1 MKRILFTLSLLLGMA
16 VVALPHT
23 VAQDTLLDFSDIE
36 FTESPDTSAEAM
48 EYIGV
53 HEDVVFSD
61 GQELVDSA
69 AGQAVLA
76 AADGDATGGGTPQT
90 LWGIFVAGFLGG
102 FLAILM
108 PCIYPLIPLTVSF
121 FTKRA
126 ETKGKGIQGA
136 LLYGLSIIVIYVA
149 LGLLVTVIFGAS
161 ALNELA
167 TNGIFNIF
175 IFLVLLIFGISFL
188 GAFEITLPSA
198 FVNKVDS
205 KSDAKGLIGI
215 FFMAATLAVVS
226 FSCTGPIIGSVIV
239 LVNQTGNYLGP
250 VIGMFGFS
258 LALALVFTVFAIF
271 PSWMTSLPKSGGWL
285 NSVKVVLGFLE
296 IALALK
302 FLSTADLVY
311 HWGILDREVFL
322 VLWIVIASFIG
333 LYLLGK
339 IKLSHDSDLPHISI
353 VRLFLSGGFFAFA
366 LYMVPGL
373 WGAPLKVISGL
384 VPPMHTQDFRAATY
398 GQRVSSTAAPESTS
412 GQPKKYSDFL
422 HVPNDIDGY
431 LDYEEALQ
439 YAKTV
444 NKPLFLDFTGHGC
457 VNCREMENNVWVDP
471 AIDNLLRNEYI
482 VVSLYTDE
490 RRALPEDEQFYS
502 DVLKREV
509 NTIGKKFMHLQAD
522 RFNSIS
528 QPYYVLYSPEEELL
542 VSPPVGA
549 EFDKQKFLAYLALG
563 LKNFNEKQIP

>member
-1 MKRILFTLSLLLGMA
+1 MKRLVLALSFLLGTVILTM
-16 VVALPHT
+16 PHGF
-23 VAQDTLLDFSDIE
+23 AQDTLLNFDDVV
-36 FTESPDTSAEAM
+36 FTDGQDTLTETTDDTLMEVPQDVVFTDGQDTSATASSVAAPAESTS
-48 EYIGV
+48 GV
-53 HEDVVFSD
+53 TD
-61 GQELVDSA
+61 
-69 AGQAVLA
+69 
-76 AADGDATGGGTPQT
+76 TPKS

-108 PCIYPLIPLTVSF
+108 PCIYPMIPLTVSF

-126 ETKGKGIQGA
+126 ETRGKGIQGA

-149 LGLLVTVIFGAS
+149 LGLLVTIIFGAS

-167 TNGIFNIF
+167 TNGLFNLF
-175 IFLVLLIFGISFL
+175 IFAVLLVFGISFL
-188 GAFEITLPSA
+188 GAFEITLPSS

-205 KSDAKGLIGI
+205 KSDAKGLMGI

-271 PSWMTSLPKSGGWL
+271 PSWLTSIPKSGGWL

-322 VLWIVIASFIG
+322 AVWIVIAAFIG

-339 IKLSHDSDLPHISI
+339 IKLSHDADLPHVSI
-353 VRLFLSGGFFAFA
+353 IRIFLAGGFFAFA

-384 VPPMHTQDFRAATY
+384 VPPMHTQDFRVAPFD
-398 GQRVSSTAAPESTS
+398 QRASGPSVSASSS
-412 GQPKKYSDFL
+412 IQKKKYADFL
-422 HVPNDIDGY
+422 HVPNDIDGF

-439 YAKTV
+439 YARSV

-471 AIDNLLRNEYI
+471 PIDNLLRNEYV

-490 RRALPEDEQFYS
+490 RRELPKEEQFYS
-502 DVLKREV
+502 DVLKAQV
-509 NTIGKKFMHLQAD
+509 NTVGKKFKHLQAL

-528 QPYYVLYSPEEELL
+528 QPYYVLYSPDEELL
-542 VSPPVGA
+542 VSPPIGA
-549 EFDKQKFLAYLALG
+549 EFNKQKFLAYLEQG
-563 LKNFNEKQIP
+563 LKTFNEKQAQ